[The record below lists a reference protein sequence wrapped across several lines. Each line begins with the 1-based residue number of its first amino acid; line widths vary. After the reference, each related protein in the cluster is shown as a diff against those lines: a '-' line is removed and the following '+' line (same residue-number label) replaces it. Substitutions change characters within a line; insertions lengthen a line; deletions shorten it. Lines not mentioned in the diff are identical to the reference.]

1 MPTAVGVYVTWQ
13 VAVPAVVPA
22 ERLQLVAG
30 VKLPVPSL
38 AKPTLPV
45 GVVAPVAE
53 VSVTVAVQTVPVL
66 TVTDAGTQLTL
77 VEVGCAVGAVT
88 VNAKLPWLAA

>member
-1 MPTAVGVYVTWQ
+1 
-13 VAVPAVVPA
+13 VVPA
-22 ERLQLVAG
+22 DRLQLVAG

-66 TVTDAGTQLTL
+66 TVTDAGTQSTL
-77 VEVGCAVGAVT
+77 VEVGCAAGAAT